1 MKGRE
6 ADLNKLLFA
15 ILKRIFLSLESSI
28 QYELPVAIEES
39 SLTEP
44 AIGQHAIDEQP
55 PPLTFQIVE
64 GASKRG
70 QQKLFDS
77 HGHSYCVK
85 RRRNEIV
92 YWHCSLR
99 GKSNHCPASVIQ
111 RGREDFKVGVGH
123 NHPGEVGL
131 PETAKL
137 TAAIKRKATDD
148 LFRPASAIVDEVL
161 LEDMGTNA
169 ALPTLP
175 KPETLARA
183 ANRCRQARRP
193 PEPTDLEFVID
204 KSSLPE
210 HFLRVDVETRGGRHV
225 IFATEEQL
233 AKLTEAKRWYVDGT
247 FKLCRPPFSQL
258 FSINAFVRQ
267 GNYAKQVP
275 LLFVLMSS
283 RRKHDYKKVLKKVRE
298 HILVIICT
306 YYLHKNYKKA
316 RFRRLR

>member
-70 QQKLFDS
+70 QQKLIDS

-111 RGREDFKVGVGH
+111 RGREDFKVGIGH

-148 LFRPASAIVDEVL
+148 LFRPASTIVDEVL

-193 PEPTDLEFVID
+193 EP
-204 KSSLPE
+204 KSCWPLWTSL
-210 HFLRVDVETRGGRHV
+210 LRACVPATQRG
-225 IFATEEQL
+225 
-233 AKLTEAKRWYVDGT
+233 
-247 FKLCRPPFSQL
+247 PPGVTAYS
-258 FSINAFVRQ
+258 ACV
-267 GNYAKQVP
+267 
-275 LLFVLMSS
+275 
-283 RRKHDYKKVLKKVRE
+283 
-298 HILVIICT
+298 
-306 YYLHKNYKKA
+306 
-316 RFRRLR
+316 